1 MIKRNEA
8 SHINITLAAMIPTPA
23 VATFTILAGTAADV
37 VLLLL
42 LAAEELFLYPFF
54 GSLASIV
61 LATVEEARMRTSN
74 EEMIESFIFN

>member
-37 VLLLL
+37 
-42 LAAEELFLYPFF
+42 AIKEEKELRISKLIQLSRCAGFKQ
-54 GSLASIV
+54 A
-61 LATVEEARMRTSN
+61 
-74 EEMIESFIFN
+74 